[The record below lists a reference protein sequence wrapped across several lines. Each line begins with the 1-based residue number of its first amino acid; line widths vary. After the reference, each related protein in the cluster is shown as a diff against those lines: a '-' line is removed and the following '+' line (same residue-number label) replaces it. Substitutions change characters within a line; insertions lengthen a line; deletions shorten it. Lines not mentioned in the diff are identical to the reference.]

1 MCRLVIYKVLLLS
14 SLEGYCSFER
24 KIKILKNVHMEKEH
38 WLKKISLWPQI
49 REIMRIKFLIKFF
62 AKTLSIYLFF
72 IFLQNYKMI
81 IKSFECPKY
90 IRKYENKIL
99 KMSDA
104 WSTSRLSHRSSKPV
118 YYIVDWRI
126 SKLNLSSWR
135 KSLLFS
141 QMMFLPKVRNKIKN

>member
-38 WLKKISLWPQI
+38 WLRKISLWPQI
-49 REIMRIKFLIKFF
+49 REILRIKFLIKFF

-90 IRKYENKIL
+90 IRNYEKRICTWNVRHL
-99 KMSDA
+99 VDESFVP
-104 WSTSRLSHRSSKPV
+104 STQQTSVLYCRLS
-118 YYIVDWRI
+118 DF
-126 SKLNLSSWR
+126 KLFL
-135 KSLLFS
+135 
-141 QMMFLPKVRNKIKN
+141 MMAVCIRQNW